1 MEHNI
6 KLSLVQT
13 SQDRRSELVR
23 FVNSLNAQQGVDL
36 SSVQLIF
43 YDQGQND
50 DVFDILNPRILLT
63 YIKGNRCSLSK
74 ARNICLPEVK
84 GTYVAFSDDDCWY
97 EPDTLSQV
105 LKEFSKGYDGIIGH
119 GIDAEGKETNSQGYK
134 EKSVTFNNQCGAISY
149 CIFMKFDKRLLFD
162 ENIGV
167 GSPYRL
173 SSGEETDYLLSY
185 MELHPNFKI
194 IYKPDII
201 IHHPTG
207 KKGNFPDI
215 LHKDY
220 EYARGWGYV
229 LRKHKLPLNIFARSF
244 LRPMLGIV
252 VFGLSGKLKR
262 CQKSYLLLKGR
273 LEGYKFQVK

>member
-1 MEHNI
+1 MT
-6 KLSLVQT
+6 LSIIIT
-13 SQDRRSELVR
+13 SQNRLKELSR
-23 FVNSLNAQQGVDL
+23 FFESVNQQRGISLTEIQIIFVDQD
-36 SSVQLIF
+36 SNKSAF
-43 YDQGQND
+43 
-50 DVFDILNPRILLT
+50 DVLDTRIEKK
-63 YIKGNRCSLSK
+63 YIKSSKCSLSK
-74 ARNICLPEVK
+74 ARNTAIPYVEGK
-84 GTYVAFSDDDCWY
+84 YVAFGDDDCWY
-97 EPDTLSQV
+97 EPNTLSQV

-134 EKSVTFNNQCGAISY
+134 EKSVTFNNQCGEISY

>member
-1 MEHNI
+1 MT
-6 KLSLVQT
+6 LSIIIT
-13 SQDRRSELVR
+13 SQNRLKELSR
-23 FVNSLNAQQGVDL
+23 FFESVNQQRGISLTEIQIIFVDQD
-36 SSVQLIF
+36 SNKSAF
-43 YDQGQND
+43 
-50 DVFDILNPRILLT
+50 DVLDSRIEKK
-63 YIKGNRCSLSK
+63 YIKSSKCSLSK
-74 ARNICLPEVK
+74 ARNTAIPYVE
-84 GTYVAFSDDDCWY
+84 GEYVAFGDDDCWY
-97 EPDTLSQV
+97 EPNTLSLV

-119 GIDAEGKETNSQGYK
+119 GIDAEGKENNSQGYK

-201 IHHPTG
+201 IHHPIG
-207 KKGNFPDI
+207 KKGNFPDN
-215 LHKDY
+215 LHKNY

-229 LRKHKLPLNIFARSF
+229 LRKHKLPLNIYIRSF
-244 LRPMLGIV
+244 LKPMLGIV

-262 CQKSYLLLKGR
+262 CQKSYFLLKGR

>member
-1 MEHNI
+1 MT
-6 KLSLVQT
+6 LSIIIT
-13 SQDRRSELVR
+13 SQNRLKELSR
-23 FVNSLNAQQGVDL
+23 FFESVNQQCGISLTEIQIIFVDQD
-36 SSVQLIF
+36 SNKSAF
-43 YDQGQND
+43 
-50 DVFDILNPRILLT
+50 DVLDTRIEKK
-63 YIKGNRCSLSK
+63 YIKSSKCSLSK
-74 ARNICLPEVK
+74 ARNTAIPYVEGK
-84 GTYVAFSDDDCWY
+84 YVAFGDDDCWY
-97 EPDTLSQV
+97 EPNTLSQV

-134 EKSVTFNNQCGAISY
+134 EKSVTFNNQCGEISY

>member
-1 MEHNI
+1 MT
-6 KLSLVQT
+6 LSIIIT
-13 SQDRRSELVR
+13 SQNRLKELSR
-23 FVNSLNAQQGVDL
+23 FFESVNQQHGISLTEIQIIFVDQD
-36 SSVQLIF
+36 SNKSAF
-43 YDQGQND
+43 
-50 DVFDILNPRILLT
+50 DVLDTRIEKK
-63 YIKGNRCSLSK
+63 YIKSSKCSLSK
-74 ARNICLPEVK
+74 ARNTAIPYVEGK
-84 GTYVAFSDDDCWY
+84 YVAFGDDDCWY
-97 EPDTLSQV
+97 EPNTLSLV

-229 LRKHKLPLNIFARSF
+229 LRKHKLPLNIFVRSF